1 MDILRAASAAIL
13 ASCCAAAPLRAETE
27 AYAKAVS
34 ARTLLRTARTSG
46 GGALDFPK
54 GDSGEVAALEVTIP
68 SHASTGWHVHAHS
81 GFGYVLQ
88 GTLQV
93 QTADSA
99 IRVFH
104 PGDAFAEVVGTPHN
118 GTAIAG
124 DVKLIAFFLVDS
136 GKAVSTRSPHP

>member
-1 MDILRAASAAIL
+1 MDTLRAVLAASL
-13 ASCCAAAPLRAETE
+13 ALSFATTPVRAESE
-27 AYAKAVS
+27 AYAKSVS

-68 SHASTGWHVHAHS
+68 AYASTGWHVHAHS
-81 GFGYVLQ
+81 GFAYVVQ

-104 PGDAFAEVVGTPHN
+104 AGDAFAEVVGTPHN
-118 GTAIAG
+118 GTATAG

-136 GKAVSTRSPHP
+136 GKAVSTKSPHP